1 MSETWCSNS
10 AARRIAP
17 IRSRQNVTMKRP
29 TMKQSVTMRTHVGT
43 MASLTLAIL
52 LAAPSHGVAK
62 QLVPAQFQGVWQNM
76 EGKTGVCK
84 QADWGTAAQTDTHIR
99 ISPESVDYHE
109 TQCRYTSI
117 PASKADSGSGAIR
130 LTLACRGEGE
140 TWSATEI
147 WQLQKINEQSML
159 LVASPNS
166 KHPYIFAYQ
175 QCVAAGNS
183 TAPSGS
189 GASSPANAP
198 PAKSIAV
205 ASLPLQ
211 RGYYVASGT
220 SCDQASNATL
230 QLLRRGAIGAAR
242 TLCEFKAIEQTGP
255 TSYRVRESC
264 SELGSTTAA
273 TETVS
278 YEIANDRSF
287 TTRRADGADY
297 NARYCVQSSL
307 PSPWRDN
314 DIRGLI
320 K

>member
-1 MSETWCSNS
+1 MSATWCSNS
-10 AARRIAP
+10 PAGRTAP
-17 IRSRQNVTMKRP
+17 IRSRQNVTMKQP
-29 TMKQSVTMRTHVGT
+29 AARTHVGT
-43 MASLTLAIL
+43 MAGLTLAIL
-52 LAAPSHGVAK
+52 LAAPSYGIA
-62 QLVPAQFQGVWQNM
+62 QQRVPARFQGVWQNM

-109 TQCRYTSI
+109 TQCRYTSV
-117 PASKADSGSGAIR
+117 PTPKADNGSGAIR
-130 LTLACRGEGE
+130 LALACRGEGE

-159 LVASPNS
+159 LVASLNS

-175 QCVAAGNS
+175 QCVAAAHG
-183 TAPSGS
+183 TAPSDS
-189 GASSPANAP
+189 SVSSPANAP
-198 PAKSIAV
+198 PAKSIAA

-211 RGYYVASGT
+211 RGYYVASDTPCG
-220 SCDQASNATL
+220 QASNATL
-230 QLLRRGAIGAAR
+230 QLLRRGGIGAAR

-264 SELGSTTAA
+264 SELGGTTAA

-314 DIRGLI
+314 DIRSLI